1 MVPTNETEFC
11 IICSSNFFHDSNLET
26 NVWRIP
32 CRSIK
37 LEQFVLYSQFFPC
50 RSMAWIQNL
59 KNWQRLQDSAEYMK
73 QIYGDPQAYLHAD
86 TTKFVTEREYYG
98 DFGYGECFNS
108 SESGVQCEII
118 TGKFDPKLLPYD
130 KRMAWHFKEF
140 CYKTSAH
147 GIPMIGQAPNR
158 YYR

>member
-1 MVPTNETEFC
+1 MQRRKQ
-11 IICSSNFFHDSNLET
+11 CSYNPLFH
-26 NVWRIP
+26 
-32 CRSIK
+32 
-37 LEQFVLYSQFFPC
+37 
-50 RSMAWIQNL
+50 
-59 KNWQRLQDSAEYMK
+59 
-73 QIYGDPQAYLHAD
+73 IYGDPLAYLTVND
-86 TTKFVTEREYYG
+86 DTKFVTEREYFG

-118 TGKFDPKLLPYD
+118 TGSFDPKLLPYD

>member
-1 MVPTNETEFC
+1 MGLRTPKHPTIKNGLE
-11 IICSSNFFHDSNLET
+11 NLDE
-26 NVWRIP
+26 
-32 CRSIK
+32 K
-37 LEQFVLYSQFFPC
+37 
-50 RSMAWIQNL
+50 SMANRQDEDRGGSKRLDAFMILFFRKMSWIQNL
-59 KNWQRLQDSAEYMK
+59 KNWERLQETAEYMK
-73 QIYGDPQAYLHAD
+73 QVYGDPQAYLHAD

-118 TGKFDPKLLPYD
+118 TGTFDPKLLPYD

-158 YYR
+158 IYR